1 MKTTVTNTGVVYTYS
16 EDIDSV
22 SEYYSDEQLYHLQNT
37 FGEHFLEYIE
47 NRMKKLLWMKVSN

>member
-1 MKTTVTNTGVVYTYS
+1 MKTTVTNTGVVYTCS

-47 NRMKKLLWMKVSN
+47 NRLKKLLKDKRG

>member
-1 MKTTVTNTGVVYTYS
+1 MNTVITNGGVIYTYS

-47 NRMKKLLWMKVSN
+47 NRMRNLLRAKISN

>member
-1 MKTTVTNTGVVYTYS
+1 MKTIVTDGGIVCTYS

-37 FGEHFLEYIE
+37 FGEYFLEYIE
-47 NRMKKLLWMKVSN
+47 NRLKKLLKDKRG

>member
-47 NRMKKLLWMKVSN
+47 NRLKKLLKDKRG

>member
-1 MKTTVTNTGVVYTYS
+1 MKTIVTDGGIVCTYS

-47 NRMKKLLWMKVSN
+47 NRLKKLLKDKRG

>member
-1 MKTTVTNTGVVYTYS
+1 MKTTVIDGGIVCTYS
-16 EDIDSV
+16 EDIDSI

-47 NRMKKLLWMKVSN
+47 NRLKKLLKDKRG

>member
-1 MKTTVTNTGVVYTYS
+1 MKTTVTNTGVIYTYS

-47 NRMKKLLWMKVSN
+47 NRMRNLLRAKISN

>member
-1 MKTTVTNTGVVYTYS
+1 MKTIVTNTGVVYTYS

-47 NRMKKLLWMKVSN
+47 NRMKKLLNNKRG

>member
-1 MKTTVTNTGVVYTYS
+1 MKTLVINGGVIYTYS

-22 SEYYSDEQLYHLQNT
+22 SEHYSDEQLYHLQNT

-47 NRMKKLLWMKVSN
+47 NRMKKLLNNKRG

>member
-1 MKTTVTNTGVVYTYS
+1 MKTIVTDGGIVCTYS

-47 NRMKKLLWMKVSN
+47 NRMRNLLRAKISN

>member
-1 MKTTVTNTGVVYTYS
+1 MKTIVTDGGIVCTYS

-22 SEYYSDEQLYHLQNT
+22 SEYYSDEQLYHLQST

>member
-1 MKTTVTNTGVVYTYS
+1 MKTTVTNGGIVCTYS

-47 NRMKKLLWMKVSN
+47 NRLKKLLKDKRG

>member
-1 MKTTVTNTGVVYTYS
+1 MKTIVTDRGIVCTYS

-47 NRMKKLLWMKVSN
+47 NRLKKLLKDKRG

>member
-1 MKTTVTNTGVVYTYS
+1 MKTIVTNGGIVCTYS

-47 NRMKKLLWMKVSN
+47 NRLKKLLKDKRG

>member
-1 MKTTVTNTGVVYTYS
+1 MNTVITNGGVIYTYS

-37 FGEHFLEYIE
+37 FGEHFLEYTE
-47 NRMKKLLWMKVSN
+47 NRLKKLLKDKRG

>member
-47 NRMKKLLWMKVSN
+47 NRLKKLLEDKRG

>member
-1 MKTTVTNTGVVYTYS
+1 MKTTVTNTGVLYTYS

-47 NRMKKLLWMKVSN
+47 NRLKKLLKDKRG

>member
-1 MKTTVTNTGVVYTYS
+1 MKTTVTNKGVIYTYS

-47 NRMKKLLWMKVSN
+47 NRLKKLLKDKRG

>member
-1 MKTTVTNTGVVYTYS
+1 MKTTVTNGGVIYTYS

-22 SEYYSDEQLYHLQNT
+22 NEYYSDEQLYHLQNT

-47 NRMKKLLWMKVSN
+47 NRLKKLLKDKRG